1 MTDENSSE
9 TENSPDEA
17 QETAA
22 KAPMDPVRKWTLI
35 VLGACVVLMFW
46 YLISDRVTPYT
57 NQARVHALVV
67 PIAPRVS
74 GIVTDVAVANNEYV
88 SADQELFRID
98 RDQYQL
104 AIETAEA
111 NLQAARQAT
120 GASTAGVEAARASVA
135 AAEAGLIRAS
145 QDAVR
150 LRRIKEEDPGA
161 ISIRRLEQAEASLSV
176 AQSQLA
182 ASQANLEKAIQDLGE
197 AGDENF
203 RILQAQ
209 AALDQAQLNLSWTS
223 VRAPDDGLLSDV
235 RVDRGNFA
243 AAGAPLMTFIA
254 IHNIWVQADFTENNL
269 GHVDVGDRVEI
280 LFDSLPGR
288 VFSGRVRSTGFGVAV
303 DSAPLGNLPTV
314 ENDRQWLRDAQRFP
328 VLVEFSLQDR
338 GERLNIRVGS
348 QASVIVYTGD
358 NWLFNFVGKVYV
370 RVASLLAKF
379 MSESPVS

>member
-1 MTDENSSE
+1 MTDENDSVE
-9 TENSPDEA
+9 TTEEDA
-17 QETAA
+17 AETAA

-35 VLGACVVLMFW
+35 VLGICVILMFW

-67 PIAPRVS
+67 PIAPQVS
-74 GIVTDVAVANNEYV
+74 GNVTDVAVSNNEYV
-88 SADQELFRID
+88 AADQELFRVD

-104 AIETAEA
+104 AVETAEA
-111 NLQAARQAT
+111 NLQSARQAT
-120 GASTAGVEAARASVA
+120 GASTANVEAARASVA
-135 AAEAGLIRAS
+135 ASQAGLVRAE

-161 ISIRRLEQAEASLSV
+161 ISVRRLEQAEAQLSV
-176 AQSQLA
+176 AKSQLT
-182 ASQANLEKAIQDLGE
+182 ASQANLERAIQDLGA

-203 RILQAQ
+203 RILQAL
-209 AALDQAQLNLSWTS
+209 AALDQAHLDLSRTS
-223 VRAPDDGLLSDV
+223 VRAPDNGLLTDV

-269 GHVDVGDRVEI
+269 GHIDPGDRVEI
-280 LFDSLPGR
+280 LFDSMPGR
-288 VFSGRVRSTGFGVAV
+288 VFSGRVRNTGFGVAV
-303 DSAPLGNLPTV
+303 SSTALGSLPTI

-328 VLVEFSLQDR
+328 VQVEFQLEDR
-338 GERLNIRVGS
+338 TERLDIRVGS

-358 NWLFNFVGKVYV
+358 NWLFNFVGKIYI
-370 RVASLLAKF
+370 RIASLLTYAF
-379 MSESPVS
+379 

>member
-1 MTDENSSE
+1 MTDKND
-9 TENSPDEA
+9 NDDA
-17 QETAA
+17 KTAA
-22 KAPMDPVRKWTLI
+22 EEAEQTPVKAPMDPVRKWTLI
-35 VLGACVVLMFW
+35 VLGACVVLMAW

-67 PIAPRVS
+67 PIAPQVS
-74 GIVTDVAVANNEYV
+74 GIVTDVAVTNNEYV

-104 AIETAEA
+104 AVEMAQA
-111 NLQAARQAT
+111 NLQTARQAT
-120 GASTAGVEAARASVA
+120 GASTASVEAARASVGA
-135 AAEAGLIRAS
+135 ARAGMAYAS
-145 QDAVR
+145 QDAIR
-150 LRRIKEEDPGA
+150 LRRIKKEDPGA
-161 ISIRRLEQAEASLSV
+161 ISDRRLEQAESGLNV
-176 AQSQLA
+176 AQSQFA

-197 AGDENF
+197 AGEENS

-209 AALDQAQLNLSWTS
+209 SALEQAQLDLSRTT

-243 AAGAPLMTFIA
+243 AAGAPLMTFIT

-269 GHVDVGDRVEI
+269 GHIDAGDRVEI

-288 VFSGRVRSTGFGVAV
+288 VFSGRVRSTGFGVSV
-303 DSAPLGNLPTV
+303 SSTPLGSLPTI

-328 VLVEFSLQDR
+328 VQVEFELEKQS
-338 GERLNIRVGS
+338 ERLGIRVGS

-358 NWLFNFVGKVYV
+358 HWLFNFVGKAYI
-370 RVASLLAKF
+370 RIASLLTYAF
-379 MSESPVS
+379 

>member
-1 MTDENSSE
+1 MTDENNKE
-9 TENSPDEA
+9 KVNTADEA
-17 QETAA
+17 DDAVT

-35 VLGACVVLMFW
+35 VLGACVVLMVW

-67 PIAPRVS
+67 PIAPRVA
-74 GIVTDVAVANNEYV
+74 GIVTDVSVANNEYV

-111 NLQAARQAT
+111 NLQSARQAT
-120 GASTAGVEAARASVA
+120 GASTASVEAARASVA
-135 AAEAGLIRAS
+135 AAEAGLVRAS

-161 ISIRRLEQAEASLSV
+161 ISIRRLEQADAGLSV

-269 GHVDVGDRVEI
+269 GHIDPGDRVEI

-288 VFSGRVRSTGFGVAV
+288 VFSGRVRSTGFGIAV

-328 VLVEFSLQDR
+328 VQVEFQL
-338 GERLNIRVGS
+338 GERSERLGIRVGS
-348 QASVIVYTGD
+348 QASVVVYTGD
-358 NWLFNFVGKVYV
+358 NWLFNFVGKVYI
-370 RVASLLAKF
+370 RVASLLTYAF
-379 MSESPVS
+379 

>member
-1 MTDENSSE
+1 MTDEN
-9 TENSPDEA
+9 NNEA
-17 QETAA
+17 QDTPDDVEVTSA

-35 VLGACVVLMFW
+35 VLGVCVVLMFW
-46 YLISDRVTPYT
+46 YLVSDRITPYT

-67 PIAPRVS
+67 PIAPQVS
-74 GIVTDVAVANNEYV
+74 GIVTDVAVTNNEYV

-104 AIETAEA
+104 AVETAQA
-111 NLQAARQAT
+111 NLQSARQAT
-120 GASTAGVEAARASVA
+120 GASTANVEAARASVA
-135 AAEAGLIRAS
+135 ASEAGLIRAS

-182 ASQANLEKAIQDLGE
+182 ASQANLEKAVQDLGE
-197 AGDENF
+197 TGDENF

-209 AALDQAQLNLSWTS
+209 AALDQAQLNLSWTF

-269 GHVDVGDRVEI
+269 GYIDPGDRVEI

-328 VLVEFSLQDR
+328 VQVEFEL
-338 GERLNIRVGS
+338 GERSERLGIRVGS
-348 QASVIVYTGD
+348 QASVVVYTGN
-358 NWLFNFVGKVYV
+358 NWLFNFVGKVHI
-370 RVASLLAKF
+370 RVASLLTYAF
-379 MSESPVS
+379 